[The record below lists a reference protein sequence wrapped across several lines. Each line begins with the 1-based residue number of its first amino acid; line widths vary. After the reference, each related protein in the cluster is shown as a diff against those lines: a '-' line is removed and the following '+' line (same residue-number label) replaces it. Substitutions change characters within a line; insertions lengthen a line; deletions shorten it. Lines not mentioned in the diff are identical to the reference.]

1 MEAPTTR
8 SELEGNVAEVR
19 AKVSCPP
26 QSQLHVSMEMV
37 ALKYQSLP
45 QNLSPPKVEHSP
57 PPPPPHVYSIGKSG
71 CIFHFDLSLFYFIAI
86 IIQHFYNPTLSHTNI
101 IK

>member
-1 MEAPTTR
+1 MEV
-8 SELEGNVAEVR
+8 VAL
-19 AKVSCPP
+19 A
-26 QSQLHVSMEMV
+26 

-86 IIQHFYNPTLSHTNI
+86 RIEHFYSPTLSHTPILLGRKSLTSLINDFSRV
-101 IK
+101 KGTYLLRS